1 MAQFFSA
8 IIANKGKDILWL
20 PDSDAHIDILK
31 RYNIKDDSLVPN
43 FAAVQLNPPDDYTEA
58 AFNNIASWKLMA
70 HQDYI
75 PEWFFDVEIYRK
87 DLEKIAVQQIKERVI
102 CSGRHRKETGEFFL
116 FNDSFIELYGT
127 AGAKL
132 KGKSSAILHDESKV
146 HLLQETSAVLYD
158 RSYAKLLDVSFAEL
172 HNNSKAHLCDTST
185 SKLHDSS
192 FAKFS
197 GSSSGTLFNT
207 ASAELYEKAS
217 AVFRDSSSAE
227 LHQQSS
233 GIFYDNSK
241 PKLVAKTAQFSDCRK
256 KRK

>member
-20 PDSDAHIDILK
+20 PDSDVHIDILK

-70 HQDYI
+70 HQDCI

-102 CSGRHRKETGEFFL
+102 CSGHHCKDAGEFFL
-116 FNDSFIELYGT
+116 FNNSSIELYGK

-132 KGKSSAILHDESKV
+132 KGKSSAVLHGESKV

-172 HNNSKAHLCDTST
+172 HNNSKAHLCNTST
-185 SKLHDSS
+185 SKLYDSS

-197 GSSSGTLFNT
+197 SSSSGTLYNSS
-207 ASAELYEKAS
+207 SAELYEKAN
-217 AVFRDSSSAE
+217 AILYDSSSAE

-233 GIFYDNSK
+233 GVFYDSSK
-241 PKLVAKTAQFSDCRK
+241 PKFVAKTAQISDCRK
-256 KRK
+256 NRK